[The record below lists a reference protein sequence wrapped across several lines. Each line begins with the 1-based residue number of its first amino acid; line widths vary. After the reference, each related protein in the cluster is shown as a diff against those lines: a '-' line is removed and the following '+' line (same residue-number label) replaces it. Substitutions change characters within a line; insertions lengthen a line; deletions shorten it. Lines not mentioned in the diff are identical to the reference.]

1 MLHLHSYAFD
11 VLLEEMCYRGFYWK
25 FIHYIL
31 FYSWFNTEVQFYVK
45 SLFNWTCGLN
55 NSSKQICLLRCFH
68 LTLALLILG
77 TWWLLEGKGITY
89 TSHPHSF
96 RSLRA
101 WNLIIWVHLFS
112 LLEDY
117 SCGGCWTYFVEC
129 FHIHCWVIILLLVCL
144 VFIDLLYVYAST
156 MFEFIKEMLPFFL
169 FF

>member
-1 MLHLHSYAFD
+1 MQHHTLLGMQAEDMLQLHSYALD
-11 VLLEEMCYRGFYWK
+11 VLLEEMCYRCFYWK
-25 FIHYIL
+25 FIHYKL

-68 LTLALLILG
+68 LTLTLLIPG
-77 TWWLLEGKGITY
+77 TWWLLEEKGISC

-101 WNLIIWVHLFS
+101 WNLISLVHLFS

-117 SCGGCWTYFVEC
+117 YVVVVEL
-129 FHIHCWVIILLLVCL
+129 IVLNA
-144 VFIDLLYVYAST
+144 FIFIARSLYCC
-156 MFEFIKEMLPFFL
+156 
-169 FF
+169 

>member
-1 MLHLHSYAFD
+1 MQLHTLLGMQTEDMLHWHSYAFD
-11 VLLEEMCYRGFYWK
+11 VLLEEMCYHCFYWK

-31 FYSWFNTEVQFYVK
+31 FYSWFNTEVQIYVK

-68 LTLALLILG
+68 LTHALLILG
-77 TWWLLEGKGITY
+77 TWWLLEGKGISY

-117 SCGGCWTYFVEC
+117 SCGHCWTYFVEC
-129 FHIHCWVIILLLVCL
+129 FHIHC
-144 VFIDLLYVYAST
+144 
-156 MFEFIKEMLPFFL
+156 
-169 FF
+169 